1 MKILVINAGS
11 SSLKYQLIDMEN
23 ESVAAKGICERIG
36 MNDGIF
42 SHKTFDGREKN
53 LTTDMEDHTQAFQL
67 VKDALIDDEV
77 GVIQSL
83 NEVAAIG
90 HRVVQGGSI
99 FSKSVL
105 ITDDVLKG
113 IESLNPLAP
122 LHNPAHV
129 QGIRACQDVFG
140 TEVPQ
145 VAVFDTA
152 FHPQFLSLCVQI
164 FFQVFATRRIRLP
177 FA

>member
-67 VKDALIDDEV
+67 VKDALID
-77 GVIQSL
+77 G
-83 NEVAAIG
+83 EVAAIG

-140 TEVPQ
+140 T
-145 VAVFDTA
+145 
-152 FHPQFLSLCVQI
+152 
-164 FFQVFATRRIRLP
+164 
-177 FA
+177 

>member
-67 VKDALIDDEV
+67 VKDALIDDR
-77 GVIQSL
+77 S
-83 NEVAAIG
+83 
-90 HRVVQGGSI
+90 RRY
-99 FSKSVL
+99 SKF
-105 ITDDVLKG
+105 K
-113 IESLNPLAP
+113 
-122 LHNPAHV
+122 
-129 QGIRACQDVFG
+129 
-140 TEVPQ
+140 
-145 VAVFDTA
+145 
-152 FHPQFLSLCVQI
+152 
-164 FFQVFATRRIRLP
+164 
-177 FA
+177 